1 MMIVKLGFIKREII
15 GLKGCFIEIE
25 RLRIS
30 SIRLILNSFHNS
42 LSLKRVIYLFLV
54 FS

>member
-1 MMIVKLGFIKREII
+1 MGIY
-15 GLKGCFIEIE
+15 KGEKQTRKAVLFELE
-25 RLRIS
+25 RFRIS
-30 SIRLILNSFHNS
+30 CITLILNNLHNS